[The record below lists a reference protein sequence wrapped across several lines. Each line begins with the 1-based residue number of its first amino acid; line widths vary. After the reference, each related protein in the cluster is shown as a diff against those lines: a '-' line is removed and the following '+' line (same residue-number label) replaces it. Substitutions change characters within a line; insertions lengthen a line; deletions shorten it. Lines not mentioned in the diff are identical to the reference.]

1 MNTNITYSIYWVN
14 KFLRIIATLIYI
26 SHKTI
31 SKSWYSNPS
40 MSRNRDYRFLQK
52 TETRSAHFLQVT
64 PVPLLPMLAIME
76 TVSLFIQPV
85 AEAAGLMAS
94 ITAGHLLTHVTGGA
108 TLALRSISTTTALLH
123 ILS

>member
-1 MNTNITYSIYWVN
+1 M
-14 KFLRIIATLIYI
+14 
-26 SHKTI
+26 
-31 SKSWYSNPS
+31 
-40 MSRNRDYRFLQK
+40 
-52 TETRSAHFLQVT
+52 T

-108 TLALRSISTTTALLH
+108 TLALRSIGTTTALLH